1 MSAAK
6 LEELQK
12 IRDNSAGDD
21 GSDTRLT
28 LILDLSSK
36 VTEQESEIQRLRD
49 HLRRRSPSADV
60 SGSPALHSE
69 LSAKSSVTDQ
79 CQTLCSSAYQNS
91 GPTDYRTA
99 VEESSTRLQFDRR
112 NVPFPPPSK
121 AKAANGK
128 QNFAHSRLT
137 RGASEDSYYTYK
149 NSTEHGRTAGPYR
162 AHWASSCFGVED
174 LTNGDA
180 SEVCKTD
187 ISDDPC
193 RSVKADG

>member
-49 HLRRRSPSADV
+49 QLRRHSPPADA
-60 SGSPALHSE
+60 SGSPVLHAE
-69 LSAKSSVTDQ
+69 HTPKSSFTDP
-79 CQTLCSSAYQNS
+79 CQTLCSSTYQNS
-91 GPTDYRTA
+91 GPTDCRTA
-99 VEESSTRLQFDRR
+99 VDESSTRSQFDRR
-112 NVPFPPPSK
+112 HVPFPPPSK

-137 RGASEDSYYTYK
+137 RGASEDSYYMYK

-162 AHWASSCFGVED
+162 AHWASSCFEVED

-180 SEVCKTD
+180 NDVCKAG
-187 ISDDPC
+187 ISDDQDC
-193 RSVKADG
+193 VKADS